1 MNKFCLVLTD
11 SLRSKF
17 EIEVEVFVSKKEKIV
32 RMSLM
37 KLLIPYEFF
46 NDMIK
51 FIRKFLNCRQKLF
64 LLVWTT
70 LAYVFVYPKLNQ
82 SIKWRFVYIIVNSN
96 RYKLR
101 KNMDD
106 LLDFLNNWSR
116 VYLVDFHVTL
126 SRFHKSSTFF
136 SFLLKSLEE
145 KF

>member
-1 MNKFCLVLTD
+1 MKLKLKF
-11 SLRSKF
+11 SFRKR
-17 EIEVEVFVSKKEKIV
+17 KKIV
-32 RMSLM
+32 HMSFM
-37 KLLIPYEFF
+37 KLLISYEFF

-136 SFLLKSLEE
+136 SFLSKSLEE

>member
-1 MNKFCLVLTD
+1 MKLKLKF
-11 SLRSKF
+11 SFRKR
-17 EIEVEVFVSKKEKIV
+17 KKIV
-32 RMSLM
+32 HMSFM
-37 KLLIPYEFF
+37 KLLISYEFF

-70 LAYVFVYPKLNQ
+70 LAYVFVYPKLKQ
-82 SIKWRFVYIIVNSN
+82 SIKWWFVYIIVNSN

-116 VYLVDFHVTL
+116 VYLVDFRATL

-136 SFLLKSLEE
+136 SFLSKSLEE